1 VAVVNPKSLKMSGS
15 VLQARFT
22 DLKSPVTYGYGKSL
36 GVYFNGSPVLE
47 AGLTAVTGGMS
58 LSSLF
63 GEGGK
68 GRPSGRGGLDDPDVI
83 QGRAHELGKT
93 RAGGTGIPP
102 EYKDMMDLFMPPDLQ
117 DVRVIL
123 RFGRKKDLLISGM
136 LEGAEELQNKP
147 AVIDVPVGK
156 GHVLFFAINPM
167 WRYETLGSFSLIF
180 NAAMNYDHL
189 DAGRRKSKLNQEKN
203 K

>member
-1 VAVVNPKSLKMSGS
+1 M
-15 VLQARFT
+15 
-22 DLKSPVTYGYGKSL
+22 
-36 GVYFNGSPVLE
+36 
-47 AGLTAVTGGMS
+47 
-58 LSSLF
+58 
-63 GEGGK
+63 
-68 GRPSGRGGLDDPDVI
+68 
-83 QGRAHELGKT
+83 H
-93 RAGGTGIPP
+93 
-102 EYKDMMDLFMPPDLQ
+102 DLQ

-123 RFGRKKDLLISGM
+123 RFDGKKDLLISGM

-180 NAAMNYDHL
+180 NAAMNYNHL
-189 DAGRRKSKLNQEKN
+189 DAGRRNTKPDQEKD